1 MNSLFDQIARPIS
14 QDEDARKMQNIIDNL
29 RAIKPLMKQMGDAL
43 ERFAEEDV
51 EHDLPTS
58 PFAGMHHLRKTGSG
72 V

>member
-1 MNSLFDQIARPIS
+1 MKNSLFDQAS
-14 QDEDARKMQNIIDNL
+14 TTCEASFDNLQNIIDNL